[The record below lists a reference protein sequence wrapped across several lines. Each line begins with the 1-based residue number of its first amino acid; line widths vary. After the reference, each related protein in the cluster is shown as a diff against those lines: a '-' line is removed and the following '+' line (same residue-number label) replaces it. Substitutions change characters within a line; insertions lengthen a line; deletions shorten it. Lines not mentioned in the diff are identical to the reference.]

1 MATGNESNLCSVCNK
16 PPAKSFCTGCKK
28 YFCRK
33 DFKEHEQQL
42 SIKFDDEIVRSHDEI
57 FDQIQKLEKS
67 NHSSLN
73 LFNQIELW
81 KKTTISKV
89 EQAAE
94 KAHDELMEL
103 IDKERIKI
111 IKQIEP
117 ITREIRCL
125 REEENFVEDDIDRLK
140 QKINEIQQ
148 NLEKFIGKDTTKT
161 IIIDNNEIDWNRL
174 IYIREEQLINSSL
187 SNLNLNVDAK
197 WIQNGI
203 TVARENEGGRTTN
216 VLGYPNGL
224 CIDDDQ
230 TIYVTDSHNHHI
242 VEWKC
247 GATNGRVMVS
257 NNQQGDRADP
267 LNHPTDLI
275 IDIKTDSLI
284 ICDYKNKRVVRWPR
298 RNGSSGEAIIRN
310 VGCYG
315 LTMDDDGFLYVVD
328 QDKHEVKQYRM
339 EKSQGIVVAG
349 GNGQGNRLDQL
360 SNPRYVSVDQDHAVY
375 ISDSGNHRV
384 MKWMKGAGK
393 GITVAGG
400 QDQGNSLTQL
410 SNPAGIAVDQS
421 GSVYV
426 ADCSNHRIIRWSQGA
441 TQGSVVVGGNGQ
453 GSHWNQ
459 LSDPVDLC
467 FDREGNLYVSDSGNQ
482 RVQKFKI
489 DRSWRLFEN

>member
-174 IYIREEQLINSSL
+174 IYIREEQLI
-187 SNLNLNVDAK
+187 
-197 WIQNGI
+197 
-203 TVARENEGGRTTN
+203 
-216 VLGYPNGL
+216 
-224 CIDDDQ
+224 
-230 TIYVTDSHNHHI
+230 
-242 VEWKC
+242 
-247 GATNGRVMVS
+247 
-257 NNQQGDRADP
+257 
-267 LNHPTDLI
+267 
-275 IDIKTDSLI
+275 
-284 ICDYKNKRVVRWPR
+284 
-298 RNGSSGEAIIRN
+298 
-310 VGCYG
+310 
-315 LTMDDDGFLYVVD
+315 
-328 QDKHEVKQYRM
+328 
-339 EKSQGIVVAG
+339 
-349 GNGQGNRLDQL
+349 
-360 SNPRYVSVDQDHAVY
+360 
-375 ISDSGNHRV
+375 
-384 MKWMKGAGK
+384 
-393 GITVAGG
+393 
-400 QDQGNSLTQL
+400 
-410 SNPAGIAVDQS
+410 
-421 GSVYV
+421 
-426 ADCSNHRIIRWSQGA
+426 
-441 TQGSVVVGGNGQ
+441 
-453 GSHWNQ
+453 
-459 LSDPVDLC
+459 
-467 FDREGNLYVSDSGNQ
+467 
-482 RVQKFKI
+482 
-489 DRSWRLFEN
+489 